1 MRNALARRR
10 RRVQPAVVVSPSDS
24 PARNPGPSWG
34 YWFLQHADHWLPR
47 PLFRASLMLGTW
59 VALAFMGAQRRH
71 SREYLALVLG
81 RPPRLLE
88 VWRHFFAFA
97 DSLMVKLRVAR
108 GVPHRCRLDSAHGP
122 AFDAL
127 VDSGRPALF
136 GTFHFGNSDLLGFLL
151 GGRGRP
157 LAIIRQQ
164 VGNSA
169 DTRWL
174 GRLFGQWVSFIWVN
188 DPGRLPFAL
197 KETVE
202 TGSSLAMQCDRLEY
216 SSKSEPFH
224 FLGRTRLFPFT
235 IYHLALLFD
244 RPVEFCVGVPESPA
258 ATLVVASPVFT
269 PDGAGRD
276 ANLQRARD
284 HFQAV
289 LAQLE
294 TLVRQHPLLWFN
306 FLPLNP
312 EPDPRVSANLP

>member
-1 MRNALARRR
+1 
-10 RRVQPAVVVSPSDS
+10 VVVSTSD
-24 PARNPGPSWG
+24 PRPHNPGPSWG
-34 YWFLQHADHWLPR
+34 FWFLQHADHWLPR
-47 PLFRASLMLGTW
+47 RLFRSGLMLGTW
-59 VALAFMGAQRRH
+59 VALTFMGAQRRH

-97 DSLMVKLRVAR
+97 DFLMVKLRVAR
-108 GVPHRCRLDSAHGP
+108 GVPHHCRLDPAHGP

-136 GTFHFGNSDLLGFLL
+136 GTFHFGDSDLLGFLL

-157 LAIIRQQ
+157 LAMIRQQ
-164 VGNSA
+164 VGNSD

-188 DPGRLPFAL
+188 DPAGLPFAL
-197 KETVE
+197 KEAVE
-202 TGSSLAMQCDRLEY
+202 AGHSLAMQCDRLEF
-216 SSKSEPFH
+216 SSKAEPFH
-224 FLGRTRLFPFT
+224 FLARTRLFPFT

-244 RPVEFCVGVPESPA
+244 RPVVFCVGVPESNA
-258 ATLVVASPVFT
+258 ATIVVASPVFT
-269 PDGAGRD
+269 PDGAGRE
-276 ANLQRARD
+276 ANLRRARV

-289 LAQLE
+289 LTQLE

-312 EPDPRVSANLP
+312 EPGPPTPAILP

>member
-1 MRNALARRR
+1 M
-10 RRVQPAVVVSPSDS
+10 SPSDS
-24 PARNPGPSWG
+24 RPRNPGPSWG
-34 YWFLQHADHWLPR
+34 YWFLQQADHWLPR

-59 VALAFMGAQRRH
+59 VALAFMGGQRRH
-71 SREYLALVLG
+71 SRDYLTLVLN

-97 DSLMVKLRVAR
+97 DFLMVKLRVAR
-108 GVPHRCRLDSAHGP
+108 GVPHHCRLDPVHGP

-136 GTFHFGNSDLLGFLL
+136 GTFHFGHSDLLGFLL
-151 GGRGRP
+151 GGRGRRV
-157 LAIIRQQ
+157 AMIRQQ
-164 VGNSA
+164 VGNSD

-188 DPGRLPFAL
+188 DPAGLPFAL

-202 TGSSLAMQCDRLEY
+202 AGGSLAMQCDRLEF
-216 SSKSEPFH
+216 SAKVAPFD
-224 FLGRTRLFPFT
+224 FLGRMRLFPFT

-244 RPVEFCVGVPESPA
+244 RPVVFCVGVPESDA
-258 ATLVVASPVFT
+258 ATIVVASPVFT
-269 PDGAGRD
+269 PDGAGRE
-276 ANLQRARD
+276 ANLRRARV

-312 EPDPRVSANLP
+312 ETGPPAPATSP